1 MLLTNVFSS
10 KLSAASGP
18 SVAKLAAVTAPAAR
32 PAPPIHTQA
41 EAVVDLAEAEEQPPE
56 PRKSQRSAKQTDL
69 SAFFTGK
76 AIDAALESAA
86 PKPVLAS
93 ASGSSAVGDKR
104 KRSLASSTPV
114 IEGTTGST
122 NGSKLFS
129 KGKWTGTLTPLKL
142 ADVQVG
148 CAVYA
153 RYDGKQYFYPAAVV
167 SVDGNCRD
175 GVTYDVKYTDG
186 IVETLTLRALKK
198 FTPAPSG
205 SGVNG
210 KELEVQLAHATG
222 SASLPVSGSASV
234 AEEAYTDSDNDD
246 GSLTCRQEGNSETKA
261 ATTSQIL
268 ARSKLLLRPA
278 ASADDKLSC
287 VWPAF
292 IKAVDSVTNLT
303 KVSCRGCGDDIGSGA
318 INTTNMKSH
327 LVNKKALGLSGIKG
341 CIPGQDLIAETERGR
356 DWLRTVC
363 GIEIKVVPLRLGGNT
378 TGQIPLATTSSSGG
392 VGPGM
397 RSYYHASV
405 KSTKEMSKHDIANCV
420 NSMLIEGTLYVSG
433 VESLHFQ

>member
-18 SVAKLAAVTAPAAR
+18 SVANLAAVTAPAA
-32 PAPPIHTQA
+32 PPIRTQA
-41 EAVVDLAEAEEQPPE
+41 EAVVDLAAEEQPPE

-76 AIDAALESAA
+76 AIDAALESA
-86 PKPVLAS
+86 KPVLAS
-93 ASGSSAVGDKR
+93 ASGSAVGDKR

-222 SASLPVSGSASV
+222 SASLPVSGIASV
-234 AEEAYTDSDNDD
+234 AEEVYSDSDNDD

-287 VWPAF
+287 VWPHAL
-292 IKAVDSVTNLT
+292 ANATGSDRH
-303 KVSCRGCGDDIGSGA
+303 VSPC
-318 INTTNMKSH
+318 
-327 LVNKKALGLSGIKG
+327 
-341 CIPGQDLIAETERGR
+341 
-356 DWLRTVC
+356 
-363 GIEIKVVPLRLGGNT
+363 
-378 TGQIPLATTSSSGG
+378 
-392 VGPGM
+392 
-397 RSYYHASV
+397 
-405 KSTKEMSKHDIANCV
+405 
-420 NSMLIEGTLYVSG
+420 
-433 VESLHFQ
+433 